1 MNRGMYLLSKM
12 VENKQKLL
20 KKVQKYSTIV
30 ILKFTD
36 YDSIKDKA
44 VEDVMGLV
52 YTNDLCIGCNKC
64 IRACSCLGACI
75 ATEEEGSARINVDE
89 TKCVACGACIDAC
102 EHHAREFNDDTER
115 FFADLK
121 KGEKISLL
129 LAPAFKANYPN
140 EYEKVLGGLKKLG
153 VNRIISISF
162 GADITTWGY
171 LNYVK
176 QNNFVGGISQPC
188 PAVVGYIERY
198 APQLLPKL
206 FPVQSPMMCG
216 AIYARKEMGVTDK
229 LAFISPCIAKKME
242 IDDPNNKGIVSYNVT
257 FDHLMKYVREHHIS
271 GDLASDEVE
280 YGLGSI
286 YPMPGGLKENVYW
299 FLGHDVYIRQI
310 EGESHVYEYLNAHKD
325 EIAKGM
331 NKELFIDAL
340 NCGMG
345 CIYGTGVEE
354 SKSKTDDA
362 LYNIHKIQ
370 EDCKKNNKSSA
381 WSRKLTPEQRLK
393 KLNRQFA
400 KLDLNDYLRNYTDR
414 SKECSYK
421 KPSSSELEAIYQD
434 MKKTTADSRKIDCEC
449 CGYATCERMATAI
462 FNGFNKKENCIHYIK
477 AEVEEEKD
485 RALDLADVVKRE
497 KAELQEQHEL
507 IDDTVCKVNSL
518 FDGLYQSVDD
528 MVHGNESNA
537 EESTAITCEVQD
549 VKRFCE
555 ELDGAMSEIANLIE
569 ELSSNNQEVVSIASQ
584 TNLLAL
590 NASIEAARAGEAGRG
605 FAVVADEI
613 NHLAEDSKH
622 TANKSNASQAK
633 VLESVQKI
641 RDETK
646 ELLEVV
652 SGVNTRTQTLA
663 AATEQIAAASNI
675 IIETANEVKEILKV
689 LNREM

>member
-1 MNRGMYLLSKM
+1 
-12 VENKQKLL
+12 
-20 KKVQKYSTIV
+20 
-30 ILKFTD
+30 
-36 YDSIKDKA
+36 
-44 VEDVMGLV
+44 
-52 YTNDLCIGCNKC
+52 
-64 IRACSCLGACI
+64 
-75 ATEEEGSARINVDE
+75 
-89 TKCVACGACIDAC
+89 
-102 EHHAREFNDDTER
+102 
-115 FFADLK
+115 
-121 KGEKISLL
+121 
-129 LAPAFKANYPN
+129 
-140 EYEKVLGGLKKLG
+140 
-153 VNRIISISF
+153 
-162 GADITTWGY
+162 
-171 LNYVK
+171 
-176 QNNFVGGISQPC
+176 
-188 PAVVGYIERY
+188 
-198 APQLLPKL
+198 
-206 FPVQSPMMCG
+206 MMCG

-310 EGESHVYEYLNAHKD
+310 EGERHVYEYLDAHKD

-393 KLNRQFA
+393 KLNKQFA
-400 KLDLNDYLRNYTDR
+400 KLDLKDYLRSYTDR
-414 SKECSYK
+414 SKECTYK
-421 KPSSSELEAIYQD
+421 KPSPSELEAIYQD

-485 RALDLADVVKRE
+485 RALDLADVVKKE
-497 KAELQEQHEL
+497 KAEMQEQHEL

-537 EESTAITCEVQD
+537 EESTAITGEVQE
-549 VKRFCE
+549 VAQFCE
-555 ELDGAMSEIANLIE
+555 ALDGAMAEIANLIE

-622 TANKSNASQAK
+622 TASRSNASQAK
-633 VLESVQKI
+633 VLESIQRI
-641 RDETK
+641 REETK

-652 SGVNTRTQTLA
+652 NGVNSRTQTLA

-675 IIETANEVKEILKV
+675 IIDTANEVKEVLKV
-689 LNREM
+689 LNGEM